1 MKLRVQG
8 RDLPVAP
15 AAATAAVILAG
26 ALTLAG
32 VLPAAIMVAVAALL
46 VCLLWRDRR
55 IRVEL
60 VAHVEREAAQSNL
73 VTAASEQWYR
83 ALVRHSYDLTT
94 VLAADGT
101 IRFVSPSVR
110 SLFGY
115 DPTALTG
122 RQLSTLLSDEDV
134 IRVHEVL
141 ERALRE
147 PDVPLTFDAP
157 LWHAEGRWV
166 STESAVTNLLGDP
179 HVSGI
184 VLNTRDVSD
193 RQQLQ
198 NQLVHQAFHDPLTG
212 LANRTLFRQK
222 VEQSLIA
229 AAGHPDRV
237 AVLFLDLDGFKAVN
251 DVQGHGVGDE
261 LLRHV
266 AARLLRCVRGDSCV
280 ARLGGDEFAVL
291 LTGGDIGDSA
301 VEVARRITA
310 SLAVPVQIGAERAHV
325 RSSTGI
331 AVAAADDDAEALLRN
346 ADLAMYRAKAAREGG
361 WVRYQSSMHDAARE
375 RAELEHELRGAVD
388 GRELAL
394 VYLPIRDVRD
404 GRLVGAEALLRWYH
418 PRRGVIPPDE
428 FLAVAEETGL
438 MSGIGAWVL
447 QEACTA
453 AAEWQRVLPP
463 GETFTVAVNVSG
475 RQLDNSTVDTVAE
488 ALRASGLRPSNLVLE
503 MTESV
508 LISHTAEAVELLTR
522 LKQLG
527 VSIAVDDFGTGYS
540 SLSYL
545 SRYPVDL
552 LKIDRSFTEQITRR
566 TPGAELAR
574 TIVQLGHSL
583 GLRTVAEG
591 VETAAQLAAVRELGC
606 DLAQGYF
613 FARPQAARG
622 ILELISGTTAT
633 DVNVPHARESAITV

>member
-1 MKLRVQG
+1 MNFRVQR

-15 AAATAAVILAG
+15 AAATAAVALAG
-26 ALTLAG
+26 VLTLAG
-32 VLPAAIMVAVAALL
+32 MLPAIFMILLAALL
-46 VCLLWRDRR
+46 VALLWRDRR
-55 IRVEL
+55 LRVEL
-60 VAHVEREAAQSNL
+60 VAQVAQDAAQSNL

-115 DPTALTG
+115 DPTALAG

-147 PDVPLTFDAP
+147 PNVPLTFDAP

-166 STESAVTNLLGDP
+166 PTESAVTNLLADQ
-179 HVSGI
+179 HVNGI

-198 NQLVHQAFHDPLTG
+198 NQLVHQAYHDPLTG
-212 LANRTLFRQK
+212 LANRALFRQK
-222 VEQSLIA
+222 VEQALV
-229 AAGHPDRV
+229 AAGGQPDRL
-237 AVLFLDLDGFKAVN
+237 AVLFIDLDGFKAVN
-251 DVQGHGVGDE
+251 DVQGHAVGDE
-261 LLRHV
+261 LLKHV
-266 AARLLRCVRGDSCV
+266 AARLMRCVRGDSCV

-291 LTGGDIGDSA
+291 LTGTAIGDSA
-301 VEVARRITA
+301 VEVARRITG
-310 SLAVPVQIGAERAHV
+310 SLAAPVQVGGERAHV

-361 WVRYQSSMHDAARE
+361 WVRYQPAMHDAVRE
-375 RAELEHELRGAVD
+375 RAELEQELRNAVA

-394 VYLPIRDVRD
+394 VYQPIRDLRD
-404 GRLVGAEALLRWYH
+404 GRIVGAEALMRWYH
-418 PRRGVIPPDE
+418 PRRGVVPPDE
-428 FLAVAEETGL
+428 FLALAEETG
-438 MSGIGAWVL
+438 MMAGIGAWVL
-447 QEACTA
+447 QEACAA
-453 AAEWQRVLPP
+453 AAEWQRALPP
-463 GETFTVAVNVSG
+463 GQTFTVAVNVSG
-475 RQLDNSTVDTVAE
+475 RQLDGGTVETVAE
-488 ALRASGLRPSNLVLE
+488 ALRTTGLRPSNLVLE
-503 MTESV
+503 MTEKV
-508 LISHTAEAVELLTR
+508 LMSRTAEAVELLTR

-552 LKIDRSFTEQITRR
+552 LKIDRSFTEQVTRR

-591 VETAAQLAAVRELGC
+591 VETAAQLAAVRDIGC

-613 FARPQAARG
+613 FAPPCAARG
-622 ILELISGTTAT
+622 ILELISGATTN
-633 DVNVPHARESAITV
+633 DITVPYARDETVSV

>member
-1 MKLRVQG
+1 MKLRVQP

-15 AAATAAVILAG
+15 AAATAAVVVAG
-26 ALTLAG
+26 VLTLAG
-32 VLPAAIMVAVAALL
+32 LLPALIMVAVAALL
-46 VCLLWRDRR
+46 VGLLWRDRR

-60 VAHVEREAAQSNL
+60 VAQVEQDAAQSNL

-83 ALVRHSYDLTT
+83 ALVRHSYDLTM

-147 PDVPLTFDAP
+147 PNVPLTIDAP

-166 STESAVTNLLGDP
+166 ATESAVTNLLGDP

-222 VEQSLIA
+222 VEQALIA

-251 DVQGHGVGDE
+251 DVQGHAVGDE

-291 LTGGDIGDSA
+291 LTGTEIGGQRGRGRAPDHRIPRCSRAGRRRARTRPQQHRHRRSGGGRRRGSPATQRRSGDVPRQGCPRGWLGPIPVID
-301 VEVARRITA
+301 ARRR
-310 SLAVPVQIGAERAHV
+310 PGA
-325 RSSTGI
+325 
-331 AVAAADDDAEALLRN
+331 
-346 ADLAMYRAKAAREGG
+346 
-361 WVRYQSSMHDAARE
+361 
-375 RAELEHELRGAVD
+375 RGA
-388 GRELAL
+388 RA
-394 VYLPIRDVRD
+394 R
-404 GRLVGAEALLRWYH
+404 
-418 PRRGVIPPDE
+418 
-428 FLAVAEETGL
+428 
-438 MSGIGAWVL
+438 
-447 QEACTA
+447 ACA
-453 AAEWQRVLPP
+453 AP
-463 GETFTVAVNVSG
+463 
-475 RQLDNSTVDTVAE
+475 
-488 ALRASGLRPSNLVLE
+488 
-503 MTESV
+503 
-508 LISHTAEAVELLTR
+508 
-522 LKQLG
+522 
-527 VSIAVDDFGTGYS
+527 
-540 SLSYL
+540 
-545 SRYPVDL
+545 
-552 LKIDRSFTEQITRR
+552 
-566 TPGAELAR
+566 
-574 TIVQLGHSL
+574 
-583 GLRTVAEG
+583 
-591 VETAAQLAAVRELGC
+591 
-606 DLAQGYF
+606 
-613 FARPQAARG
+613 
-622 ILELISGTTAT
+622 
-633 DVNVPHARESAITV
+633 